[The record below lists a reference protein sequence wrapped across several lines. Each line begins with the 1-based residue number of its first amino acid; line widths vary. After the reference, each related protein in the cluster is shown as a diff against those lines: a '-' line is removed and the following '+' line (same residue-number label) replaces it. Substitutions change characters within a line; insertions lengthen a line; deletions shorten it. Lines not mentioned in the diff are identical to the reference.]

1 MTYKIASVADLWRLC
16 HKSPHARIEIPE
28 LEFEI
33 SADGKRAVDS
43 VYNHVGSAV
52 YNLGNFVQQPG
63 NGLSDDHKN
72 KIMDTVIA
80 LNVLLDVPVTWTW
93 VVHDPSGLSEFKPMD
108 EAVTVE
114 FMGPDGEPLPAEQ
127 QAEQRARIAARA
139 AAQAPPTTAQ
149 SQEQQPSEQ
158 QPEQQQSA
166 GEQP

>member
-1 MTYKIASVADLWRLC
+1 MLLALAVSRL
-16 HKSPHARIEIPE
+16 
-28 LEFEI
+28 
-33 SADGKRAVDS
+33 
-43 VYNHVGSAV
+43 
-52 YNLGNFVQQPG
+52 
-63 NGLSDDHKN
+63 
-72 KIMDTVIA
+72 
-80 LNVLLDVPVTWTW
+80 W
-93 VVHDPSGLSEFKPMD
+93 VVDDPSGWSGFKAMD

-127 QAEQRARIAARA
+127 QAGQRARIAARA